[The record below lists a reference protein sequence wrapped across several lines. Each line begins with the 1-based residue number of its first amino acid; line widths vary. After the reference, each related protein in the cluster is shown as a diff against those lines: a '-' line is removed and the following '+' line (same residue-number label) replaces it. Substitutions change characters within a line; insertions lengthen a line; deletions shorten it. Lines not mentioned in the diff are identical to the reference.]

1 MNATTLRLKR
11 PGLLTTPLVAG
22 TPFEV
27 YLRQA
32 PVPHEQSCEQLLG
45 LITDQ
50 VVLDRPVDYTNLAA
64 TGGQA
69 TVFNFLS
76 DTDLTVDYIEA
87 GVKAGDYVLVDPAGT
102 LFDPEEVGAR
112 PVGDQSVSVRAAPP
126 YVAALPEPLDDNRG
140 FYRVPAD
147 PTSPTVL
154 EVDGAS
160 RFGGGAV
167 DGSDDIVFGDGGAE
181 YAVLPTIHASVLTAS
196 EPPPNNGREGQ
207 QSLRPTAGAVG
218 ASFLARAGLDASKSI
233 QPFGYRIIRPSSVFS
248 QDAIELVLFMRER
261 MLSWIEEISG
271 AYENNKGGD
280 YYTFQA
286 EDHIEDIGSPVSPI
300 DGLGVISN
308 QFLVSIVGLI
318 EFAPFANT
326 SDCLSVL
333 DRRFWVLDTRL
344 DGETPV
350 GSATAYADLVNGAGR
365 PVLPDLINDVLDNDD
380 RFRALRFSWVVFRAN
395 RLNGSLQAL
404 ARARATLPEQIEA
417 QRQLLLLKK
426 GLGS

>member
-1 MNATTLRLKR
+1 
-11 PGLLTTPLVAG
+11 
-22 TPFEV
+22 
-27 YLRQA
+27 
-32 PVPHEQSCEQLLG
+32 
-45 LITDQ
+45 
-50 VVLDRPVDYTNLAA
+50 
-64 TGGQA
+64 
-69 TVFNFLS
+69 
-76 DTDLTVDYIEA
+76 
-87 GVKAGDYVLVDPAGT
+87 
-102 LFDPEEVGAR
+102 
-112 PVGDQSVSVRAAPP
+112 
-126 YVAALPEPLDDNRG
+126 
-140 FYRVPAD
+140 
-147 PTSPTVL
+147 L

-160 RFGGGAV
+160 RFGGGAE

-181 YAVLPTIHASVLTAS
+181 YAVLPTVHASTLGVG
-196 EPPPNNGREGQ
+196 GREGQ

-218 ASFLARAGLDASKSI
+218 TSFLARTGLDASKSV

-286 EDHIEDIGSPVSPI
+286 EDHIADIGSPVSPI

-318 EFAPFANT
+318 DFAPFANT

-350 GSATAYADLVNGAGR
+350 GSATAYADLVDGAGR

-395 RLNGSLQAL
+395 RVNGSLQAL